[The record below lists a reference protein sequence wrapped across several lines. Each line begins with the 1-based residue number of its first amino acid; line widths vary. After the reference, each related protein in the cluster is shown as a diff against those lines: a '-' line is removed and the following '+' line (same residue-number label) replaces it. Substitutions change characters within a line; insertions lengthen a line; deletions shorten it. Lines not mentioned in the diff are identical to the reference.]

1 MRIGKNGQKRSYRM
15 GQNCPR
21 EKVAELFELIQ
32 DSYGL
37 FLVLEMMIRP
47 VQRLPSLSLLLND
60 LLKHTK

>member
-1 MRIGKNGQKRSYRM
+1 MVKNC
-15 GQNCPR
+15 QNCPR
-21 EKVAELFELIQ
+21 EKVAELFEPIQ